1 MAGLD
6 IICIGAVNY
15 DYMFRCSAED
25 LLTDTSEGAEDL
37 SNSTELVE
45 KDIRE
50 LVRKDRSYTTQLGG
64 SAFITLK
71 VIKYIYG
78 ELKAAYV
85 GVCGILSDFELRFGK
100 TNDLESELDHLDSR
114 DWFFTTENRFDLPE
128 NRYIAKSVVR
138 LYNHSRN
145 CIRIAPNAN
154 NTLLERI
161 REKEY
166 SGEESLADYLAQA
179 RWVHLSSLSDF
190 DQFEEIMT
198 SVRTAKRKNP
208 GLFVS
213 MDPGF
218 EYTLRYRN
226 RLQKLIG
233 CVDYMFLNNSE
244 KKNLG
249 GNVRDIRALYRNIRE
264 YCTLSGVRKGPVL
277 VVKHD
282 NRTEFVRF
290 ENGKT
295 GIKTVWHRKMYN
307 YEMHNDT
314 GAGDSFA
321 GGFIAGMLDRMDEPD
336 IPWAAGMGVVAA
348 KGRMRS
354 FDHENPYYNIHSDA
368 GKYIRGE
375 KMRR

>member
-6 IICIGAVNY
+6 VICIGAVNY
-15 DYMFRCSAED
+15 DYMFRCTAED
-25 LLTDTSEGAEDL
+25 LITDESEGAEDL

-45 KDIRE
+45 RDIRE
-50 LVRKDRSYTTQLGG
+50 LIRKDREYTTQLGG

-71 VIKYIYG
+71 VIKYIFMHM
-78 ELKAAYV
+78 KTAYV
-85 GVCGILSDFELRFGK
+85 GVCGGLSDFELRFGK
-100 TNDLESELDHLDSR
+100 TNDLETELEHLDNR
-114 DWFFTTENRFDLPE
+114 EWFFTTENRFDRPE
-128 NRYIAKSVVR
+128 NRYVAKSVVR

-166 SGEESLADYLAQA
+166 SGEQTLAGYLSCA

-190 DQFEEIMT
+190 DQFEEIMG
-198 SVRTAKRKNP
+198 SVREAKQKNP
-208 GLFVS
+208 SLLVS

-218 EYTLRYRN
+218 EYTSKYRD

-233 CVDYMFLNNSE
+233 CVDYLFLNNSE

-249 GNVRDIRALYRNIRE
+249 MNDRDTRKLYRNLRE
-264 YCTLSGVRKGPVL
+264 YCTRSGAGAQQTL
-277 VVKHD
+277 IVKHD
-282 NRTEFVRF
+282 NRSELVRF
-290 ENGKT
+290 AGGKT
-295 GIKTVWHRKMYN
+295 IIRTVWHRKMYN
-307 YEMHNDT
+307 YELNNDT

-321 GGFIAGMLDRMDEPD
+321 GGFIAGMLVREKEPD
-336 IPWAAGMGVVAA
+336 IPWVVGMGVVAA

-354 FDHENPYYNIHSDA
+354 FDHENPYYNIHMDA

-375 KMRR
+375 KLRR